1 MPSIVTVQ
9 AEGNAPLNR
18 AYTQMLADGKSAH
31 EAAQN
36 RSRYMFPWANPN
48 SIASGILDDET
59 YDWVELARY
68 VRAGATCPVTFA
80 VVTCTKT

>member
-1 MPSIVTVQ
+1 MPSIITVQ

-18 AYTQMLADGKSAH
+18 AYTQMLADGKSAD

-68 VRAGATCPVTFA
+68 VGKHLHVHRSHPPMVPF
-80 VVTCTKT
+80 